1 MTGIIMIL
9 IFIVMLFFN
18 VPIMIALGVASVGYC
33 LFLSNAPM
41 DMVTNVYF
49 TSMDSFT
56 LIAIPFFI
64 LAGDLMMQGGIS
76 KRLINLC
83 RALVGGIGGALG
95 AVTVVAS
102 MIFAA
107 IAGSGTATVACIGGI
122 TIPEM
127 VKEGYD
133 KGYASALAATAGAL
147 GPIIPP
153 SVAMILYG
161 VACQVSITDLFIA
174 GVVPGVMMAIALIA
188 LNKYLCK
195 KHHWG
200 LTKGQQAEGAG
211 SVEIEV
217 PPLKQAFKEGIWSLM
232 VPVIILGG
240 IYGGI
245 VTPTEAAII
254 ACDYAILVSLFV
266 YKEFKI
272 RDIPKII
279 KHTVETT
286 GTVMLLV
293 ACASALGKLLTIE
306 QIPTQLANALVSISS
321 NKIIILLIINIFLLF
336 VGMFME
342 TYAAIILLAP
352 VLLPTALA
360 IGVDPLH
367 FGLIMVVNLT
377 IGLCTPPV
385 GVNLFIAARIA
396 DAPMEKMFKW
406 LLPCLAVLLIVLL
419 LITYIPQLTMFLP
432 NLIGG

>member
-1 MTGIIMIL
+1 MAGIILIAVFIIL
-9 IFIVMLFFN
+9 LFFN
-18 VPIMIALGVASVGYC
+18 VPIMISLGISSVFYGI
-33 LFLSNAPM
+33 FLSSTPM
-41 DMVTNVYF
+41 SMITNVYF
-49 TSMDSFT
+49 TSLDSFT

-64 LAGDLMMQGGIS
+64 LAGDLMMKGGIS

-83 RALVGGIGGALG
+83 RALVGGVTGALG

-127 VKEGYD
+127 LKEKYD
-133 KGYASALAATAGAL
+133 KGYASAMAATAGAL

-161 VACQVSITDLFIA
+161 VACQVSITDLFLGGI
-174 GVVPGVMMAIALIA
+174 VPGVLMAVGLIA
-188 LNKYLCK
+188 LNTYLCK
-195 KHHWG
+195 KHNWG
-200 LTKGQQAEGAG
+200 LKKG
-211 SVEIEV
+211 SPEIEV
-217 PPLKQAFKEGIWSLM
+217 PPLGQAFKEGILALM

-240 IYGGI
+240 IYGGF

-254 ACDYAILVSLFV
+254 ACDYAIIISLFV
-266 YKEFKI
+266 YKEYKI
-272 RDIPKII
+272 KDIPGII
-279 KHTVETT
+279 KGTVETT

-293 ACASALGKLLTIE
+293 ATAAALGKLLTIE
-306 QIPTQLANALVSISS
+306 QIPTTLASALVSISD
-321 NKIIILLIINIFLLF
+321 NKIIILLIINVFLLF

-352 VLLPTALA
+352 ILLPTVQA

-385 GVNLFIAARIA
+385 GVNLFIASRIA
-396 DAPMEKMFKW
+396 NAPMEKMFKW
-406 LLPCLAVLLIVLL
+406 LLPCLGVLIVVLL
-419 LITYIPQLTMFLP
+419 LVTYIPQLTMFLP
-432 NLIGG
+432 NMFGG

>member
-1 MTGIIMIL
+1 MAGIIL
-9 IFIVMLFFN
+9 IAVFIVLLFFN
-18 VPIMIALGVASVGYC
+18 VPIMISLGISSVFYGI
-33 LFLSNAPM
+33 FLSSTPM
-41 DMVTNVYF
+41 SMITNVYF
-49 TSMDSFT
+49 TSLDSFT

-64 LAGDLMMQGGIS
+64 LAGDLMMKGGIS

-83 RALVGGIGGALG
+83 RALVGGVTGALG

-127 VKEGYD
+127 LKEKYD
-133 KGYASALAATAGAL
+133 KGYASAMAATAGAL

-161 VACQVSITDLFIA
+161 VACQVSITDLFLGGI
-174 GVVPGVMMAIALIA
+174 VPGVLMAVGLIA
-188 LNKYLCK
+188 LNTYLCK
-195 KHHWG
+195 KHNWG
-200 LTKGQQAEGAG
+200 LKKG
-211 SVEIEV
+211 SPEIEV
-217 PPLKQAFKEGIWSLM
+217 PPLGQAFKEGILALM

-240 IYGGI
+240 IYGGF

-254 ACDYAILVSLFV
+254 ACDYAIIISLFV
-266 YKEFKI
+266 YKEYKI
-272 RDIPKII
+272 KDIPGII
-279 KHTVETT
+279 KGTVETT

-293 ACASALGKLLTIE
+293 ATAAALGKLLTIE
-306 QIPTQLANALVSISS
+306 QIPTTLASALVSISD
-321 NKIIILLIINIFLLF
+321 NKIVILLIINVFLLF

-352 VLLPTALA
+352 ILLPTVQA

-385 GVNLFIAARIA
+385 GVNLFIASRIA
-396 DAPMEKMFKW
+396 NAPMEKMFKW
-406 LLPCLAVLLIVLL
+406 LLPCLGVLIVVLL
-419 LITYIPQLTMFLP
+419 LVTYIPQLTMFLP
-432 NLIGG
+432 NMFGG

>member
-1 MTGIIMIL
+1 MAGIILIAVFIIL
-9 IFIVMLFFN
+9 LFFN
-18 VPIMIALGVASVGYC
+18 VPIMISLGISSVFYGI
-33 LFLSNAPM
+33 FLSSTPM
-41 DMVTNVYF
+41 SMITNVYF
-49 TSMDSFT
+49 TSLDSFT

-64 LAGDLMMQGGIS
+64 LAGDLMMKGGIS

-83 RALVGGIGGALG
+83 RALVGGVTGALG

-127 VKEGYD
+127 LKEKYD
-133 KGYASALAATAGAL
+133 KGYASAMAATAGAL

-161 VACQVSITDLFIA
+161 VACQVSITDLFLGGI
-174 GVVPGVMMAIALIA
+174 VPGVLMAVGLIA
-188 LNKYLCK
+188 LNTYLCK
-195 KHHWG
+195 KHNWG
-200 LTKGQQAEGAG
+200 LKKG
-211 SVEIEV
+211 SPEIEV
-217 PPLKQAFKEGIWSLM
+217 PPLGQAFKEGILALM

-240 IYGGI
+240 IYGGF

-254 ACDYAILVSLFV
+254 ACDYAIIISLFV
-266 YKEFKI
+266 YKEYKI
-272 RDIPKII
+272 KDIPGII
-279 KHTVETT
+279 KGTVETT

-293 ACASALGKLLTIE
+293 ATAAALGKLLTIE
-306 QIPTQLANALVSISS
+306 QIPTTLASALVSISD
-321 NKIIILLIINIFLLF
+321 NKIVILLIINVFLLF

-352 VLLPTALA
+352 ILLPTVQA

-385 GVNLFIAARIA
+385 GVNLFIASRIA
-396 DAPMEKMFKW
+396 NAPMEKMFKW
-406 LLPCLAVLLIVLL
+406 LLPCLGVLIVVLL
-419 LITYIPQLTMFLP
+419 LVTYIPQLTMFLP
-432 NLIGG
+432 NMFGG

>member
-1 MTGIIMIL
+1 MSGIILIL
-9 IFIVMLFFN
+9 LFIVMLFFN
-18 VPIMIALGVASVGYC
+18 VPIMISLGVSSVVYC

-41 DMVTNVYF
+41 SMITNVYF
-49 TSMDSFT
+49 TSLDSFP

-64 LAGDLMMQGGIS
+64 LAGDLMMAGGIS
-76 KRLINLC
+76 RRLIDMC
-83 RALVGGIGGALG
+83 RAVVGSVTGAIGS
-95 AVTVVAS
+95 VTVVAS

-127 VKEGYD
+127 LKEKYD
-133 KGYASALAATAGAL
+133 KGYASALAAVAGAL

-161 VACQVSITDLFIA
+161 VACQVSITDLFLGGI
-174 GVVPGVMMAIALIA
+174 VPGVLMAIGLIA
-188 LNKYLCK
+188 LNTFLCK
-195 KHHWG
+195 RYGWG
-200 LTKGQQAEGAG
+200 LKKGDPEIQIP
-211 SVEIEV
+211 SVG
-217 PPLKQAFKEGIWSLM
+217 KAFKEGIWALM

-254 ACDYAILVSLFV
+254 ACDYAIIISLFV
-266 YKEFKI
+266 YKEYKVKN
-272 RDIPKII
+272 IPSIVK
-279 KHTVETT
+279 KTVETT
-286 GTVMLLV
+286 GTVMILV
-293 ACASALGKLLTIE
+293 ATAAALGKLLTIE
-306 QIPTQLANALVSISS
+306 KIPTTLAAALVSVSD
-321 NKIIILLIINIFLLF
+321 NPVIILLIINIFLLF

-352 VLLPTALA
+352 VLLPTVQA

-385 GVNLFIAARIA
+385 GVNLFIAARIGN
-396 DAPMEKMFKW
+396 APMENMFKW
-406 LLPCLAVLLIVLL
+406 LLPTLAVLLVVLMI
-419 LITYIPQLTMFLP
+419 ITYIPGVVMFLP
-432 NLIGG
+432 NLI

>member
-1 MTGIIMIL
+1 MAGIILIAVFIIL
-9 IFIVMLFFN
+9 LFFN
-18 VPIMIALGVASVGYC
+18 VPVMISLGISSVFYGI
-33 LFLSNAPM
+33 FLSSTPM
-41 DMVTNVYF
+41 SMITNVYF

-64 LAGDLMMQGGIS
+64 LAGDLMMKGGIS

-83 RALVGGIGGALG
+83 RALVGGVTGALG

-127 VKEGYD
+127 LKEKYD
-133 KGYASALAATAGAL
+133 KGYASAMAATAGAL

-161 VACQVSITDLFIA
+161 VACQVSITDLFLGGI
-174 GVVPGVMMAIALIA
+174 VPGVLMAVGLIA
-188 LNKYLCK
+188 LNTYLCK
-195 KHHWG
+195 KHNWG
-200 LTKGQQAEGAG
+200 LKKG
-211 SVEIEV
+211 SPEIDV
-217 PPLKQAFKEGIWSLM
+217 PPLGQAFKEGILALM

-240 IYGGI
+240 IYGGF

-254 ACDYAILVSLFV
+254 ACDYAIIISLFV
-266 YKEFKI
+266 YKEYKLK
-272 RDIPKII
+272 DIPGII
-279 KHTVETT
+279 KGTVETT

-293 ACASALGKLLTIE
+293 ATAAALGKLLTIE
-306 QIPTQLANALVSISS
+306 QIPTTLASALVSISD
-321 NKIIILLIINIFLLF
+321 NKIVILLIINIFLLF

-352 VLLPTALA
+352 ILLPTVQA

-385 GVNLFIAARIA
+385 GVNLFIASRIA

-406 LLPCLAVLLIVLL
+406 LLPCLGVLIAVLMLV
-419 LITYIPQLTMFLP
+419 TYIPQLTMFLP
-432 NLIGG
+432 NMLGS

>member
-1 MTGIIMIL
+1 MTGLLLIL
-9 IFIVMLFFN
+9 IFIVMLFLN
-18 VPIMIALGVASVGYC
+18 VPIMIALGIASVGYC
-33 LFLSNAPM
+33 LFLSDAPM
-41 DMVTNVYF
+41 SMITNVYF
-49 TSMDSFT
+49 TSLDSFP

-64 LAGDLMMQGGIS
+64 LAGDLMMKGGIS
-76 KRLINLC
+76 KRLINIC
-83 RALVGGIGGALG
+83 RALVGGITGALG
-95 AVTVVAS
+95 SVTVVAS

-127 VKEGYD
+127 IKEKYD
-133 KGYASALAATAGAL
+133 KGYASAMAATAGAL

-161 VACQVSITDLFIA
+161 VACQVSITDLFLGGI
-174 GVVPGVMMAIALIA
+174 VPGIMMAVGLII
-188 LNKYLCK
+188 LNTYLCK

-200 LTKGQQAEGAG
+200 LTKDSG
-211 SVEIEV
+211 EIEI
-217 PPLKQAFKEGIWSLM
+217 PTLRAAMKEGIWALM

-254 ACDYAILVSLFV
+254 ACVYAIIISLFV
-266 YKEFKI
+266 YKEYKI
-272 RDIPKII
+272 KDIPSII
-279 KHTVETT
+279 KGTVETT

-293 ACASALGKLLTIE
+293 SCASALGKLLTIE
-306 QIPTQLANALVSISS
+306 QIPTQLANALVSISD
-321 NKIIILLIINIFLLF
+321 NKFVILLIINIFLLF

-406 LLPCLAVLLIVLL
+406 LLPCLGVLIIVLL

-432 NLIGG
+432 NLIGA

>member
-1 MTGIIMIL
+1 MAGIIL
-9 IFIVMLFFN
+9 IAVFIVLLFFN
-18 VPIMIALGVASVGYC
+18 VPIMISLGISSVFYGI
-33 LFLSNAPM
+33 FLSSTPM
-41 DMVTNVYF
+41 SMITNVYF
-49 TSMDSFT
+49 TSLDSFT

-64 LAGDLMMQGGIS
+64 LAGDLMMKGGIS

-83 RALVGGIGGALG
+83 RALVGGVTGALG

-127 VKEGYD
+127 LKEKYD
-133 KGYASALAATAGAL
+133 KGYASAMAATAGAL

-161 VACQVSITDLFIA
+161 VACQVSITDLFLGGI
-174 GVVPGVMMAIALIA
+174 VPGVLMAVGLIA
-188 LNKYLCK
+188 LNTYLCK
-195 KHHWG
+195 KYNWG
-200 LTKGQQAEGAG
+200 LKKG
-211 SVEIEV
+211 SPEIEV
-217 PPLKQAFKEGIWSLM
+217 PPLGQAFKEGILALM

-240 IYGGI
+240 IYGGF

-254 ACDYAILVSLFV
+254 ACDYAIIISLFV
-266 YKEFKI
+266 YKEYKI
-272 RDIPKII
+272 KDIPGII
-279 KHTVETT
+279 KGTVETT

-293 ACASALGKLLTIE
+293 ATAAALGKLLTIE
-306 QIPTQLANALVSISS
+306 QIPTTLASALVSISD
-321 NKIIILLIINIFLLF
+321 NKIVILLIINVFLLF

-352 VLLPTALA
+352 ILLPTVQA

-385 GVNLFIAARIA
+385 GVNLFIASRIA
-396 DAPMEKMFKW
+396 NAPMEKMFKW
-406 LLPCLAVLLIVLL
+406 LLPCLGVLIVVLL
-419 LITYIPQLTMFLP
+419 LVTYIPQLTMFLP
-432 NLIGG
+432 NMFGG

>member
-1 MTGIIMIL
+1 MSGIILIL
-9 IFIVMLFFN
+9 LFIVMLFFN
-18 VPIMIALGVASVGYC
+18 LPIMISLGVSSVIYC

-41 DMVTNVYF
+41 SMITNVYF
-49 TSMDSFT
+49 TSLDSFP

-64 LAGDLMMQGGIS
+64 LAGDLMMAGGIS
-76 KRLINLC
+76 RRLIDMC
-83 RALVGGIGGALG
+83 RAVVGSVTGAIGS
-95 AVTVVAS
+95 VTVVAS

-122 TIPEM
+122 TLPEM
-127 VKEGYD
+127 MKEKYD
-133 KGYASALAATAGAL
+133 KGYASALAAVAGAL

-161 VACQVSITDLFIA
+161 VACQVSITDLFLA
-174 GVVPGVMMAIALIA
+174 GIVPGTLMAVGLIA
-188 LNKYLCK
+188 LNTFLCK
-195 KHHWG
+195 RYGWG
-200 LTKGQQAEGAG
+200 LKKGDP
-211 SVEIEV
+211 EINIPTV
-217 PPLKQAFKEGIWSLM
+217 GKAFKEGIWALM

-254 ACDYAILVSLFV
+254 ACDYAIIISLFV
-266 YKEFKI
+266 YKEYKI
-272 RDIPKII
+272 KDIPSIVRK
-279 KHTVETT
+279 TVETT

-293 ACASALGKLLTIE
+293 ATAAALGKLLTIE
-306 QIPTQLANALVSISS
+306 KIPTTLASALVSVSD
-321 NKIIILLIINIFLLF
+321 NPIIILLIINIFLLF

-352 VLLPTALA
+352 VLLPTVQA

-396 DAPMEKMFKW
+396 NAPMERMFKW
-406 LLPCLAVLLIVLL
+406 LLPTLAVLIVVLM
-419 LITYIPQLTMFLP
+419 LITYIPGLVMFLP
-432 NLIGG
+432 NMI

>member
-1 MTGIIMIL
+1 MSGLIL
-9 IFIVMLFFN
+9 IATFIILLFFN
-18 VPIMIALGVASVGYC
+18 VPIMIALGVASVGYGI
-33 LFLSNAPM
+33 FLSASPM
-41 DMVTNVYF
+41 SMITNVYF
-49 TSMDSFT
+49 TSLDSFT

-64 LAGDLMMQGGIS
+64 LAGDLMMKGGIS

-83 RALVGGIGGALG
+83 RALVGSITGALG

-127 VKEGYD
+127 LKEKYD
-133 KGYASALAATAGAL
+133 RGYASAMAATAGAL

-161 VACQVSITDLFIA
+161 VACQVSITDLFLA
-174 GVVPGVMMAIALIA
+174 GIVPGVLMAVGLVA
-188 LNKYLCK
+188 LNTFLCK
-195 KHHWG
+195 KYNWG
-200 LTKGQQAEGAG
+200 LKKG
-211 SVEIEV
+211 SPEIDI
-217 PPLKQAFKEGIWSLM
+217 PPLGQAFKEGILALM

-254 ACDYAILVSLFV
+254 ACDYAIIISLFV
-266 YKEFKI
+266 YKEYKI
-272 RDIPKII
+272 KDIPGII
-279 KHTVETT
+279 KGTVETT

-293 ACASALGKLLTIE
+293 ATAAALGKLLTIE
-306 QIPTQLANALVSISS
+306 QIPTQLAAALVSISD
-321 NKIIILLIINIFLLF
+321 NKIIVLLIINVFLLF

-352 VLLPTALA
+352 ILLPTVQA

-396 DAPMEKMFKW
+396 DSPMEKMFKW
-406 LLPCLAVLLIVLL
+406 LLPCLAILILVLL
-419 LITYIPQLTMFLP
+419 LVTYIPQLTMFLP
-432 NLIGG
+432 NMFGG

>member
-1 MTGIIMIL
+1 MAGIIL
-9 IFIVMLFFN
+9 IAVFIVLLFFN
-18 VPIMIALGVASVGYC
+18 VPIMISLGISSVFYGI
-33 LFLSNAPM
+33 FLSSTPM
-41 DMVTNVYF
+41 SMITNVYF
-49 TSMDSFT
+49 TSLDSFT

-64 LAGDLMMQGGIS
+64 LAGDLMMKGGIS

-83 RALVGGIGGALG
+83 RALVGGVTGALG

-127 VKEGYD
+127 LKEKYD
-133 KGYASALAATAGAL
+133 KGYASAMAATAGAL

-161 VACQVSITDLFIA
+161 VACQVSITDLFLGGI
-174 GVVPGVMMAIALIA
+174 VPGVLMAVGLIA
-188 LNKYLCK
+188 LNTYLCK
-195 KHHWG
+195 KHNWG
-200 LTKGQQAEGAG
+200 LKKG
-211 SVEIEV
+211 SPEIEV
-217 PPLKQAFKEGIWSLM
+217 PPLGQAFKEGILALM

-240 IYGGI
+240 IYGGF

-254 ACDYAILVSLFV
+254 ACDYAIIISLFV
-266 YKEFKI
+266 YKEYKI
-272 RDIPKII
+272 KDIPGII
-279 KHTVETT
+279 KGTVETT

-293 ACASALGKLLTIE
+293 ATAAALGKLLTIE
-306 QIPTQLANALVSISS
+306 QIPTTLASALVSISD
-321 NKIIILLIINIFLLF
+321 NKIIILLIINVFLLF

-352 VLLPTALA
+352 ILLPTVQA

-385 GVNLFIAARIA
+385 GVNLFIASRIA
-396 DAPMEKMFKW
+396 NAPMEKMFKW
-406 LLPCLAVLLIVLL
+406 LLPCLGVLIVVLL
-419 LITYIPQLTMFLP
+419 LVTYIPQLTMFLP
-432 NLIGG
+432 NMFGG

>member
-1 MTGIIMIL
+1 MSGLIMIL
-9 IFIVMLFFN
+9 IFIVMLFFH

-83 RALVGGIGGALG
+83 RAAIGGLVGALG
-95 AVTVVAS
+95 AVTVVTS

-174 GVVPGVMMAIALIA
+174 GVVPGFLMAIALIL
-188 LNKYLCK
+188 LNRFLCK
-195 KHHWG
+195 KYHWG
-200 LTKGQQAEGAG
+200 LDKTTVSKE
-211 SVEIEV
+211 EIDI
-217 PPLKQAFKEGIWSLM
+217 PPLKQALKEGIWAIM

-254 ACDYAILVSLFV
+254 ACDYAIIISLFV

-272 RDIPKII
+272 KDIPKII

-306 QIPTQLANALVSISS
+306 QIPTNLANTLMGISS

-385 GVNLFIAARIA
+385 GVNLFIATRIA
-396 DAPMEKMFKW
+396 DAPMERMFKW
-406 LLPCLAVLLIVLL
+406 LLPCLAVLILVLL
-419 LITYIPQLTMFLP
+419 LVTYIPQLTMFLP
-432 NLIGG
+432 ALIGG